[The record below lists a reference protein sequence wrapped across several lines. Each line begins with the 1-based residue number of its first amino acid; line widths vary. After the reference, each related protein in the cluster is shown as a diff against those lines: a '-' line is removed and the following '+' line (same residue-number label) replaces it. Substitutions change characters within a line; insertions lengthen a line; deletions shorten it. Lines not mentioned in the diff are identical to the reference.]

1 MCNNHCLLILR
12 FKEGKLKSF
21 RLLNFFLALILN
33 MLRSNIIY
41 LLVRSYH
48 LSTIF
53 MLVFSALI
61 YNSFHLGMV
70 LRILLHL
77 HP

>member
-41 LLVRSYH
+41 FLLRSYH
-48 LSTIF
+48 LSQY
-53 MLVFSALI
+53 LCLSSV
-61 YNSFHLGMV
+61 H
-70 LRILLHL
+70 
-77 HP
+77 